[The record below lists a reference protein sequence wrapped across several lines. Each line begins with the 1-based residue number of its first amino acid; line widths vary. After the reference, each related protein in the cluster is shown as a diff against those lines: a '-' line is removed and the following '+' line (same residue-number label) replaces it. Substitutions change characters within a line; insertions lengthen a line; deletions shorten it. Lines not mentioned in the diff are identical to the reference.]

1 MRLISAFLKEIA
13 TWLNYNDHIIIIMKL
28 LNMLEISYQIGE
40 VFIHMTEEQ
49 TQEALEKAKE
59 LMEEEVK
66 QLKEECEETQKIL
79 AELKIQLYAKFG
91 DNINL
96 EAEDN

>member
-1 MRLISAFLKEIA
+1 
-13 TWLNYNDHIIIIMKL
+13 MKL